1 MQISNKSDTKEIKG
15 MVHTEIKDVI
25 GFILFFIIFIIAV
38 PIILFKYKLFN
49 VIEVYLPNV
58 DLIANLLT
66 WVGGPYDI
74 WKQLYT
80 PTATPSWQSG
90 GVSFVNFST
99 EVLINYIALLG
110 LTFIV
115 ARESVRK
122 ENIFE
127 GWSFAFIMVIITYLL
142 PVPLVNMI
150 MHKINDTF
158 KKMNWSEN
166 KSKLSSGFIGL
177 GITLFFLFIEALIIK
192 NYRKNVVNI
201 SKYIYK
207 TTKKLNFK

>member
-1 MQISNKSDTKEIKG
+1 MQKTSKSDTKTI
-15 MVHTEIKDVI
+15 MAPAHTEIKDI
-25 GFILFFIIFIIAV
+25 MGFFLFFLVFIIMV
-38 PIILFKYKLFN
+38 PIMLFKSKLFT
-49 VIEVYLPNV
+49 ILEVYLPNV

-66 WVGGPYDI
+66 WIGGPYGI
-74 WKQLYT
+74 WNQLYT
-80 PTATPSWQSG
+80 SNPSPSLEIG
-90 GVSFVNFST
+90 SLSFMNFTT
-99 EVLINYIALLG
+99 EILINYIALLG

-115 ARESVRK
+115 AREAVLQK
-122 ENIFE
+122 NIFE

-150 MHKINDTF
+150 MHKTNDTF

-177 GITLFFLFIEALIIK
+177 AITFFFLFIEALIIK

-207 TTKKLNFK
+207 TPKIFKL